1 MAGREARKDKTVAVV
16 GAGLVGALEA
26 CFLARRGYQV
36 HLYEYRDDIRT
47 LEYVPGR
54 SINLAMSIRGRT
66 GLRMVGVEDAI
77 IQEHGIPMRARM
89 IHAPDGTTKAIPY
102 NKDGKCIY
110 SVGRRFVNEKLLSK
124 AETFSNIHIHFC
136 HKLLTADLDKG
147 TMTFLN
153 TLTQEEVQAKA
164 DLLVG
169 CDGAF
174 STMRKQMLKRP
185 RFNYSQQYIP
195 HGYMELCIPATPQG
209 EFAMPCN
216 YLHIWP
222 RGTYMM
228 IALPNQDRSWTV
240 TLFMPFEIFDKLTSP
255 EILLEFFKENY
266 PDAIALIGKEKL
278 IRDFFGNK
286 ALPLISVKCSP
297 YHVGSTSLLLGDAA
311 HAMVP
316 FYGQGMN
323 CGMEDCIV
331 LDELMDQFDDDLAL
345 VLPAFSKHR
354 NPDAEAIVDLAM
366 YNYLEMRSLVNS
378 KLFLLRKKL
387 DDILSRLLPRTWV
400 PLYTMVTFSRERY
413 HVCIANRKWQDKI
426 LSNLVKVVVVAGIAG
441 GVLLTKTETF
451 HYMSCALLTH
461 LTRLTTKTFAIAT
474 R

>member
-1 MAGREARKDKTVAVV
+1 
-16 GAGLVGALEA
+16 
-26 CFLARRGYQV
+26 
-36 HLYEYRDDIRT
+36 
-47 LEYVPGR
+47 
-54 SINLAMSIRGRT
+54 
-66 GLRMVGVEDAI
+66 
-77 IQEHGIPMRARM
+77 
-89 IHAPDGTTKAIPY
+89 
-102 NKDGKCIY
+102 
-110 SVGRRFVNEKLLSK
+110 
-124 AETFSNIHIHFC
+124 
-136 HKLLTADLDKG
+136 
-147 TMTFLN
+147 
-153 TLTQEEVQAKA
+153 
-164 DLLVG
+164 
-169 CDGAF
+169 
-174 STMRKQMLKRP
+174 MRKQMLKRP

-426 LSNLVKVVVVAGIAG
+426 LSNLVKVVGVAGIAG

>member
-1 MAGREARKDKTVAVV
+1 
-16 GAGLVGALEA
+16 
-26 CFLARRGYQV
+26 
-36 HLYEYRDDIRT
+36 
-47 LEYVPGR
+47 
-54 SINLAMSIRGRT
+54 
-66 GLRMVGVEDAI
+66 
-77 IQEHGIPMRARM
+77 
-89 IHAPDGTTKAIPY
+89 
-102 NKDGKCIY
+102 
-110 SVGRRFVNEKLLSK
+110 
-124 AETFSNIHIHFC
+124 
-136 HKLLTADLDKG
+136 
-147 TMTFLN
+147 
-153 TLTQEEVQAKA
+153 
-164 DLLVG
+164 
-169 CDGAF
+169 
-174 STMRKQMLKRP
+174 
-185 RFNYSQQYIP
+185 
-195 HGYMELCIPATPQG
+195 
-209 EFAMPCN
+209 
-216 YLHIWP
+216 
-222 RGTYMM
+222 
-228 IALPNQDRSWTV
+228 
-240 TLFMPFEIFDKLTSP
+240 
-255 EILLEFFKENY
+255 
-266 PDAIALIGKEKL
+266 
-278 IRDFFGNK
+278 
-286 ALPLISVKCSP
+286 
-297 YHVGSTSLLLGDAA
+297 
-311 HAMVP
+311 MVP

-426 LSNLVKVVVVAGIAG
+426 LSNLVKVVGVAGIAG